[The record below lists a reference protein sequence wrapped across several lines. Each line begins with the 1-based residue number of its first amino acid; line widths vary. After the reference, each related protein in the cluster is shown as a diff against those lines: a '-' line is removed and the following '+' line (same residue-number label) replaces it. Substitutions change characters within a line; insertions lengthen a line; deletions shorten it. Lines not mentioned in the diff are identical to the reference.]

1 MYLNPANETVRKRQ
15 EIEVAIVTKVVDDA
29 LKAGYTLSVDDG
41 GAQMALNRSTSRMAI
56 LNALMN
62 TDDDSLHLHRFDSND
77 VEVEYGWVRFVYGN
91 DGWDVISDYSLN
103 IEDVLAG
110 ANKLAGELEA
120 RAR

>member
-29 LKAGYTLSVDDG
+29 LKAGYILDVDDG
-41 GAQMALNRSTSRMAI
+41 GGGIALRRSRDRKAV
-56 LNALMN
+56 LDALMN
-62 TDDDSLHLHRFDSND
+62 TDDDSLHLRRFNSDGAQ
-77 VEVEYGWVRFVYGN
+77 VEHGWVRFVYGN

-110 ANKLAGELEA
+110 ANKLAEELEG
-120 RAR
+120 RA